1 MSSDTTTVMTVG
13 GSAPISNKSIV
24 REKLNAQIHLL
35 YTRKVRE
42 NVLHFHT
49 CLVMVWFAHDLGV

>member
-1 MSSDTTTVMTVG
+1 MEATNVMTVG

-35 YTRKVRE
+35 YTRKVIMI
-42 NVLHFHT
+42 LSSFH
-49 CLVMVWFAHDLGV
+49 LDH